1 MADPSNIRII
11 EAAWTGDLRFEGGEP
26 GGPRILIDAD
36 NATSPGP
43 MLTLLLAAASCTGAD
58 IVSILKKMQIDLARC
73 DVKATGERAPDHPRR
88 YLKLHFEWTLTGGG
102 LTEAKA
108 RRAIELSIEKY
119 CSVLHTLNPDIP
131 VSYDLHL
138 E

>member
-1 MADPSNIRII
+1 MADASNIRII
-11 EAAWTGDLRFEGGEP
+11 EATWTGDLRFEGGAP
-26 GGPRILIDAD
+26 GGPRLVIDGD

-58 IVSILKKMQIDLARC
+58 IVSILGKMQVDLAGC
-73 DVKATGERAPDHPRR
+73 EVKATGERAQEHPRR

-138 E
+138 G